1 MSCKT
6 PVVFIVFRRPELTRQ
21 VFDRIREAR
30 PPKLFVVADGPRNS
44 DEAELCRQTRALT
57 EQVDWPCEVVRD
69 YSDKNMGA
77 RRRIS
82 SGLDWVFAQ
91 VERAIILEDD
101 CLPDPSFFNYCD
113 ELLER
118 YRDDDRVF
126 SISGDNL
133 QRGQVRGEASYFF
146 SNYFHGW
153 GWATWRRVWKNYDH
167 EMEGWPAFRD
177 QRLENFFSDPVEQTY
192 WRSFLNDLSAST
204 FYTSAW
210 DYIWMLTGWMHGG
223 LTIQPNVNLVENTG
237 FGVDATNT
245 TGTGGWI
252 ASRRAESIDW
262 PLTHPVEI
270 AADSHADRFIF
281 DSVFPGNRLRR
292 ERKPGYRL
300 KRWGWR
306 MKNRLR
312 GRTVVK

>member
-6 PVVFIVFRRPELTRQ
+6 PVVLIVFRRPDLTAQ
-21 VFDRIREAR
+21 VFDRIREAQ
-30 PPKLFVVADGPRNS
+30 PPKLFVVADGARSPEEQ
-44 DEAELCRQTRALT
+44 EACNLTRAVT

-69 YSDKNMGA
+69 YSDENRGA

-82 SGLDWVFAQ
+82 SGLDGVFGQ

-118 YRDDDRVF
+118 YQDDDRVF

-167 EMEGWPAFRD
+167 EMEGWPAFRN
-177 QRLENFFSDPVEQTY
+177 QRLEDFFSDPVEQTY
-192 WRSFLNDLSAST
+192 WRGFLDGLKET
-204 FYTSAW
+204 GVPDAW

-223 LTIQPNVNLVENTG
+223 LTIQPNVNLVENIG
-237 FGVDATNT
+237 FGADATNT
-245 TGTGGWI
+245 VKTDGWI
-252 ASRRAESIDW
+252 ANRPAEPIRT
-262 PLTHPVEI
+262 LTHPVEI
-270 AADSHADRFIF
+270 AVDPHADRFIF

-292 ERKPGYRL
+292 ERNPGYRL